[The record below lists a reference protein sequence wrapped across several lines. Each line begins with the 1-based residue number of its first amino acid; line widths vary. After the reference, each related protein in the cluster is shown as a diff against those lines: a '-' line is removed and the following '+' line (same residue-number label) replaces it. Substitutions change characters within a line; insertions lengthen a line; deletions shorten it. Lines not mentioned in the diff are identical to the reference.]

1 MQILILLDHIERI
14 LSRYKT
20 IIFLIISMFIVEA
33 LISIKAE
40 ISDIGSATSVIES
53 STNSLTNDISSIKQ
67 EVKAIESNTTDIKI
81 NTNQY

>member
-33 LISIKAE
+33 LISIK
-40 ISDIGSATSVIES
+40 
-53 STNSLTNDISSIKQ
+53 Q
-67 EVKAIESNTTDIKI
+67 EVKAIESNTSDIKI

>member
-33 LISIKAE
+33 LISI
-40 ISDIGSATSVIES
+40 
-53 STNSLTNDISSIKQ
+53 TNDISSIKQ
-67 EVKAIESNTTDIKI
+67 EVKAIENNTTDIKL

>member
-33 LISIKAE
+33 LISI
-40 ISDIGSATSVIES
+40 
-53 STNSLTNDISSIKQ
+53 TNDISSIKQ
-67 EVKAIESNTTDIKI
+67 EVKAIENNTTDI
-81 NTNQY
+81 N

>member
-33 LISIKAE
+33 LITIKAE
-40 ISDIGSATSVIES
+40 ISYIGSATS
-53 STNSLTNDISSIKQ
+53 SLTNDISSIKQ
-67 EVKAIESNTTDIKI
+67 EVKAIENNTTDIKL